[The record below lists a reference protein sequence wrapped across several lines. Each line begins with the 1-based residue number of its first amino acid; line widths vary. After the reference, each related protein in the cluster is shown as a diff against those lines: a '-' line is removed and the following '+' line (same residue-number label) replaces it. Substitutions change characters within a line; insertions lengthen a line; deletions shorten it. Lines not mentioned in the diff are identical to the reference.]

1 MTGIEIKWTPFALRC
16 LDEIHFYI
24 FHEAGSASPADRF
37 VNQLFDRVDQLV
49 TFPQSGQVE
58 LSLSKRGLNC
68 RYLVVGNYKIIK
80 SYTSIAKSHPWLS
93 YWMFFK
99 RPRILI
105 KLLHHDK

>member
-58 LSLSKRGLNC
+58 LLLSKKGLNC
-68 RYLVVGNYKIIK
+68 RYLVVGNYKIIYEYNEK
-80 SYTSIAKSHPWLS
+80 SSLVI
-93 YWMFFK
+93 
-99 RPRILI
+99 ILDVFQTNQDPKKI
-105 KLLHHDK
+105 ITQK